1 MFAESA
7 ANVATPATIGL
18 VSFDF
23 AGEKTIIAIL
33 QQFVHNM
40 GDGWTWLLEQL
51 RSRHGGTIEA
61 LRMLGERT
69 GEMHVALAHSSD
81 DPSFTPERFTNAD
94 LEQWQ
99 SRLVD
104 EVDKTF
110 AGLRTRNVESDG
122 RLGELEASL
131 KGRSTNLDPL
141 LGTLRIRI
149 HGDYHLG
156 QVLRTV
162 EQNFSI
168 IDFEGEPS
176 RPMEQ
181 RRLKWPALRDVAG
194 MIRSFDYAAETV
206 SRERGG
212 DPDLALWRDDATA
225 EFIEG
230 YRATVGEPNGLF
242 PAELEAFNFALS
254 ALIIEKALY
263 EARYEMDNRP
273 DWLPIPFEALRRLAT
288 YH

>member
-7 ANVATPATIGL
+7 ANVATPATIGI
-18 VSFDF
+18 VSFDTS
-23 AGEKTIIAIL
+23 EESTIIAIL
-33 QQFVHNM
+33 QQFVHNT

-61 LRMLGERT
+61 LRVLGERT
-69 GEMHVALAHSSD
+69 GEMHVALAHSSTA
-81 DPSFTPERFTNAD
+81 PSFVPERFTNTD
-94 LEQWQ
+94 LELWQ
-99 SRLVD
+99 ARLVE
-104 EVDKTF
+104 EVERTF
-110 AGLRTRNVESDG
+110 AGLRKINIESTQ
-122 RLGELEASL
+122 RLDELEASL

-141 LGTLRIRI
+141 LGILRIRI

-206 SRERGG
+206 SRESGG
-212 DPDLALWRDDATA
+212 DPDLAQWRDDATA
-225 EFIEG
+225 AFIDG

-273 DWLPIPFEALRRLAT
+273 DWLPIPFQALRRLAT